1 MRLAT
6 QIRRS
11 VFALPLLA
19 VALLA
24 DVPAPTLPTD
34 VVASSGLGCSRAA
47 PVGVLGLARMPGDL
61 GHLGRRMRCGR

>member
-6 QIRRS
+6 QLRRS

-19 VALLA
+19 VALMA
-24 DVPAPTLPTD
+24 DVPAPRLAPD
-34 VVASSGLGCSRAA
+34 VAASNGLGCSRAA
-47 PVGVLGLARMPGDL
+47 PVGVLGLARIPGDL